1 VNHVEVLV
9 LHGSP
14 GSGKTT
20 LSRAVSE
27 LLGAAGKAN
36 AVIDLDE
43 LSLIYPSPGRSFAC
57 DNLKAIWPN
66 YAAIPEIKVVIS
78 GVIADEQERDRLRA
92 AVSGARFTVCELTAP
107 EPVLKNRVTAREPD
121 EYWQKRLRGFVD
133 LYHRRTDLTRIRDFQ
148 VETHGRPVDEA
159 AREILEKAG
168 WS

>member
-1 VNHVEVLV
+1 MDQVEVLV

-57 DNLKAIWPN
+57 DNLEAIWPN
-66 YAAIPEIKVVIS
+66 YAAVPEIKVVIS
-78 GVIADEQERDRLRA
+78 GVIADEQGRDRLRA
-92 AVSGARFTVCELTAP
+92 AVSGARITVCELTAP

-121 EYWQKRLRGFVD
+121 EYGQQRLRGFVD

-148 VETHGRPVDEA
+148 VETHGRSVDEA